1 MNRKNEK
8 RMSKNDKSKNTN
20 KLKSREENKGKK
32 WGKKEKK

>member
-32 WGKKEKK
+32 